1 MASNKKG
8 ANANYQNYQKQAATN
23 SNLKYE
29 FAQELGVE
37 LGPDTSARQNGRV
50 GGSVTKELVNRAKQ
64 TTDTESMK
72 YETASELGVELGP
85 DASARQNGRVGGS
98 MTKKLVNKGKQNK

>member
-1 MASNKKG
+1 MASNRKG
-8 ANANYQNYQKQAATN
+8 ANPNYQNYQQQATK
-23 SNLKYE
+23 SGNLKYE
-29 FAQELGVE
+29 VASELGVE

-50 GGSVTKELVNRAKQ
+50 ITKELVNRAKQ
-64 TTDTESMK
+64 STDTESMK

-98 MTKKLVNKGKQNK
+98 MTKKLVNKGKQNN